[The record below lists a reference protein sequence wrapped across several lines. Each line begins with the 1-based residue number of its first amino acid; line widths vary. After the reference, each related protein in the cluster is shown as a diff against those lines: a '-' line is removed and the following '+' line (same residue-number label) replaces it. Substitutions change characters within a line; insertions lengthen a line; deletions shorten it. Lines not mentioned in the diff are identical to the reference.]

1 MMKKVMA
8 AAMSVLLLAGCGA
21 KNNAPANQPAE
32 TAQASNASVDVTSFK
47 TIGDIFAANPDERE
61 RGNTE
66 DTYFIVFDLNGT
78 LYRAYADLTKDVF
91 DQLMALEFDDPEY
104 EEKHRAIAAPLEIR
118 QFDNLTE
125 KIPSQDELDK
135 LIDDGWTEGFGYN
148 LEDMDV
154 YMNHG
159 PFSYVVRFEKDKDY
173 VNTDDF
179 DIIATIKPLKVVSVT
194 YDGIGNGSEIN

>member
-78 LYRAYADLTKDVF
+78 
-91 DQLMALEFDDPEY
+91 
-104 EEKHRAIAAPLEIR
+104 
-118 QFDNLTE
+118 
-125 KIPSQDELDK
+125 
-135 LIDDGWTEGFGYN
+135 
-148 LEDMDV
+148 
-154 YMNHG
+154 
-159 PFSYVVRFEKDKDY
+159 
-173 VNTDDF
+173 
-179 DIIATIKPLKVVSVT
+179 
-194 YDGIGNGSEIN
+194 

>member
-78 LYRAYADLTKDVF
+78 LYRAYADLTKDVS
-91 DQLMALEFDDPEY
+91 DQLMALEFDDPKY
-104 EEKHRAIAAPLEIR
+104 EEKHRAIASALEIR
-118 QFDNLTE
+118 QLDNLTE
-125 KIPSQDELDK
+125 MIPSARPDK
-135 LIDDGWTEGFGYN
+135 NWSMTDGPKASAITLRIW
-148 LEDMDV
+148 M
-154 YMNHG
+154 
-159 PFSYVVRFEKDKDY
+159 S
-173 VNTDDF
+173 
-179 DIIATIKPLKVVSVT
+179 I
-194 YDGIGNGSEIN
+194 